1 MHRRHLLS
9 LPWAAAL
16 AAPALARAQADYPS
30 RAIRMLCGFPPG
42 GTTDIAARL
51 VSERLSARLGYAV
64 TVENRPGATGNIAT
78 EALLHSEPDGYTL
91 QTISAAEG
99 AMNYTLFGARSP
111 SKPDDVTQVGLLMR
125 VPNAIFCHP
134 SLPVHSIAELIAY
147 AKAHPGKLNFGST
160 SLGGTP
166 HMTME
171 LLKLRTGADL
181 LHVPFRGAGPM
192 LVEAMAGR
200 VQVGCDNLPS
210 VIGHLRDGRLR
221 ALAVTSAARS
231 AALPNLPAV
240 AETVPGF
247 EATGWFGVHAAA
259 RVPRPIIARLGAE
272 IDAITREQTYR
283 LRLAELGA
291 DPPNLTEGGGT
302 SPASYAA
309 FTTAEIGKWGEVIRA
324 SGVRLE

>member
-1 MHRRHLLS
+1 MHRRPLL
-9 LPWAAAL
+9 AAFL
-16 AAPALARAQADYPS
+16 AAPALARAQGAYPN

-51 VSERLSARLGYAV
+51 VSERLSARLGVPV

-78 EALLHSEPDGYTL
+78 EALLHTEPDGYSL

-99 AMNYTLFGARSP
+99 AMNYTLFGPRNP
-111 SKPDDVTQVGLLMR
+111 SKPEDVVQVGLLMR
-125 VPNAIFCHP
+125 VPNAIFVHP

-166 HMTME
+166 HMGLE
-171 LLKLRTGADL
+171 LLKLRTGIDL

-200 VQVGCDNLPS
+200 VQVGSDNMPS

-221 ALAVTSAARS
+221 AIAVTSAQRS
-231 AALPNLPAV
+231 PALPNLPAV

-247 EATGWFGVHAAA
+247 EATGWFGVQAPA
-259 RVPRPIIARLGAE
+259 RVPAAIIARLGAE

-291 DPPNLTEGGGT
+291 DPPGLTEGGGT
-302 SPASYAA
+302 TPTSYAS
-309 FTTAEIGKWGEVIRA
+309 FTAAEIGKWGEVIRA

>member
-1 MHRRHLLS
+1 MQRRTLL
-9 LPWAAAL
+9 AAL
-16 AAPALARAQADYPS
+16 LASPALAHAQGAYPN
-30 RAIRMLCGFPPG
+30 RAIRMLVGFPPG

-51 VSERLSARLGYAV
+51 VSERLAARLGVPV

-78 EALLHSEPDGYTL
+78 EATIHAEPDGYTL

-99 AMNYTLFGARSP
+99 AMNYTLFGARNP
-111 SKPDDVTQVGLLMR
+111 SKPQDVVQVGLLMR
-125 VPNAIFCHP
+125 VPNAFFVHP
-134 SLPVHSIAELIAY
+134 SLPVHSIADLIAY

-166 HMTME
+166 HMGLE
-171 LLKLRTGADL
+171 LLKLRTGIDL

-192 LVEAMAGR
+192 LIEAMAGR
-200 VQVGCDNLPS
+200 VQVGGDNMPS

-221 ALAVTSAARS
+221 PIAVTSAQRS
-231 AALPNLPAV
+231 PALPNVAAV

-247 EATGWFGVHAAA
+247 EATGWFGVQAPA
-259 RVPRPIIARLGAE
+259 RVPPAIIARLGAE

-291 DPPNLTEGGGT
+291 DPPALTEGGGT
-302 SPASYAA
+302 TPESYAA
-309 FTTAEIGKWGEVIRA
+309 FTSAEISKWGEVIRA

>member
-1 MHRRHLLS
+1 MQRRTLI
-9 LPWAAAL
+9 AALL
-16 AAPALARAQADYPS
+16 AAPSLARAEGYPN

-51 VSERLSARLGYAV
+51 VSERLSARLGVPV

-78 EALLHSEPDGYTL
+78 EATLHAEADGYTL

-99 AMNYTLFGARSP
+99 AMNYTLFGARNP
-111 SKPDDVTQVGLLMR
+111 SRPEDVVQVGLLMR
-125 VPNAIFCHP
+125 VPNAIFVHP
-134 SLPVHSIAELIAY
+134 SLPVHSIADLIAY
-147 AKAHPGKLNFGST
+147 ARAHPGQLNFGST

-166 HMTME
+166 HMAME
-171 LLKLRTGADL
+171 LLKLRTGIDL

-221 ALAVTSAARS
+221 PLAVTSAQRS
-231 AALPNLPAV
+231 PALPDLPAV
-240 AETVPGF
+240 AEAVPGF
-247 EATGWFGVHAAA
+247 EATGWFGVQAAA
-259 RVPRPIIARLGAE
+259 RTPPAHIARLGAE

-291 DPPNLTEGGGT
+291 DPPGLTAEGGT
-302 SPASYAA
+302 TPATYAA
-309 FTTAEIGKWGEVIRA
+309 FTRAEIGKWGEVIRA
-324 SGVRLE
+324 SGMRLE